1 VTVTYETEHER
12 EEEAVFQLD
21 PELAV
26 SAALAQAELLR
37 LETDIAL
44 AQLKPIER
52 DEALLRDLSPLGR

>member
-1 VTVTYETEHER
+1 MTYETEHER

-26 SAALAQAELLR
+26 SATLAQAELLR

-44 AQLKPIER
+44 AQLKPVKR
-52 DEALLRDLSPLGR
+52 DESLTRDMSPLGR